1 MVYVC
6 VVITPEN
13 VDFLLLFVMLFIP
26 ICFRWPESFCEM
38 CMCRWACLLPISE
51 RPNFKKKGAIY
62 GVRFAKS
69 RSAKRKSRFRQ
80 EFWNQSSIVDYNF
93 EWWYFVVMIRLKPI
107 CSNLQKRSMRGEE
120 KLNRM
125 RKLKRKRKQLQLLLE
140 LNRFHLSSSSFSLIS
155 DQVGSRG

>member
-1 MVYVC
+1 
-6 VVITPEN
+6 
-13 VDFLLLFVMLFIP
+13 MLFIP

-51 RPNFKKKGAIY
+51 RPNFEKRGKIWVYICTGYCCWKKITIPTRILESIIDRRLYIRMVVFCGHDPIETDL
-62 GVRFAKS
+62 FKS
-69 RSAKRKSRFRQ
+69 PK
-80 EFWNQSSIVDYNF
+80 EEY
-93 EWWYFVVMIRLKPI
+93 E
-107 CSNLQKRSMRGEE
+107 RGRE
-120 KLNRM
+120 KLNR